1 VPTPTIMKEFTV
13 EQIADALAGDPAG
26 AEMRLLLLFQSKADP
41 QAEVKPVP
49 IRAPLAK
56 AA

>member
-1 VPTPTIMKEFTV
+1 MKEFTA

-26 AEMRLLLLFQSKADP
+26 AEMRLLLLFQSKTEP
-41 QAEVKPVP
+41 QTKVQP
-49 IRAPLAK
+49 IPMRKPLAK